1 MRGEKEEKRKDDKG
15 GVEWSHT
22 GKGWCVCVTVQ
33 QRGRTI
39 NVTNDGFIR

>member
-22 GKGWCVCVTVQ
+22 GKGWCVCVCDCTAE
-33 QRGRTI
+33 GK
-39 NVTNDGFIR
+39 DY